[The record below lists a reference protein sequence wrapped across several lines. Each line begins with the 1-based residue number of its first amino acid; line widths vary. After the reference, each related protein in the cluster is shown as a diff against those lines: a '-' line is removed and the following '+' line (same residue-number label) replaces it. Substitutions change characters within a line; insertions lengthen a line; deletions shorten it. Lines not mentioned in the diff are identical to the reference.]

1 MPGYT
6 DRLTAPHGAVFVCSM
21 SKNQNVFLI
30 GLMAVGKTTVGR
42 HLAAELELEFVD
54 ADQEIEARAGADVSW
69 IFDVEGEQ
77 GFRERE
83 TQVIDELTAR
93 TGVVV
98 ATGGGAVLR
107 EENRRVLAERGI
119 VVFLETPLERL
130 VDRTRN
136 DRKRPLLR
144 GGNARATLERLIRER
159 GPLYESIAD
168 YRFCGD
174 RRSAKAL
181 AKEIAERLRADGKFD
196 A

>member
-1 MPGYT
+1 
-6 DRLTAPHGAVFVCSM
+6 M
-21 SKNQNVFLI
+21 SSKQHNVFLV

-42 HLAAELELEFVD
+42 YLAAELGLEFID
-54 ADQEIEARAGADVSW
+54 ADQVIEERAGADVAW
-69 IFDVEGEQ
+69 IFDVEGEA

-93 TGVVV
+93 SGIVL
-98 ATGGGAVLR
+98 ATGGGAVLNAG
-107 EENRRVLAERGI
+107 NRTRLAERGM
-119 VVFLETPLERL
+119 VVFLETPIDRL
-130 VDRTRN
+130 VDRTKH

-144 GGNARATLERLIRER
+144 GGNARATLERLLRER
-159 GPLYESIAD
+159 GPLYQSIAD

-181 AKEIAERLRADGKFD
+181 ATEIAERLRVDGFVR